1 MGEWGVRRSGVNVP
15 GIRMVDAASGV
26 LGIEWIEGR
35 SVRFLLGGGA
45 EDEQE
50 MEVIE
55 GGDDD
60 DIDDDG
66 NAEVED
72 DPLLEYGVSKGASA
86 SSALFFRGEGID
98 LRTF

>member
-60 DIDDDG
+60 DDIGDDG

-72 DPLLEYGVSKGASA
+72 DPLLEYGVSKGASIW
-86 SSALFFRGEGID
+86 SALFLHAE
-98 LRTF
+98 